1 MSLFPIQAA
10 LPQLDETLAQLMAK
24 AGEKGDLPGFSQ
36 SARSILNALSSDAEN
51 DAELVQTILTDAG
64 LTQRV
69 LRLAN
74 SAMYNVFGGKVT
86 SVTRSVQVLGVQT
99 VAHLALGLKVM
110 ESVGRGRPSSQGT
123 LAEMHKSVLAGF
135 MGRQL
140 AGSQAS
146 PRDAEAAAVCAMLM
160 GLGRMMVCFYL
171 PQAWSR
177 IQAETDDSM
186 SEDDA
191 ARAALGGTFAD
202 IGQRVTRQWGLPD
215 SLTNCLQSRIPENGQ
230 GPATHEERLSM
241 LATAATQCARILHD
255 EPEDTQA
262 GVSGVVDRFAN
273 SLGLEADAMNAA
285 IRTARTAARQHFDEE
300 PTALVQPVT
309 ESERQA
315 RLLRGFGDLQE
326 AGKSATPTQM
336 LNLSLEYLHSNF
348 GAKRSFGF
356 LRSPRD
362 KSYAARF
369 GLGEGSAALLPALQ
383 FSNLAQSDVFNV
395 VLDGGKVLFVEDA
408 KADNL
413 RARLPAWWLASL
425 GGALS
430 FCIIPL
436 DIDGSS
442 VGFLYVDWT
451 PPALAPRMDIVRTR
465 TLSQVRDIL
474 VSHFSKA
481 RI

>member
-1 MSLFPIQAA
+1 MQTATAPE
-10 LPQLDETLAQLMAK
+10 LDDTFAQLMAK
-24 AGEKGDLPGFSQ
+24 ASEKGDLPGFSQ

-51 DAELVQTILTDAG
+51 DAELVQTVLTDAG

-74 SAMYNVFGGKVT
+74 SAMYNVFGGEVT
-86 SVTRSVQVLGVQT
+86 SVTRAVQVLGVQT

-110 ESVGRGRPSSQGT
+110 ESVGRGRPSSEGT
-123 LAEMHKSVLAGF
+123 LAEMQKSVLAGF

-146 PRDAEAAAVCAMLM
+146 LKDAEAAAVCAVLM

-177 IQAETDDSM
+177 IQAETNESTP
-186 SEDDA
+186 EDDV

-202 IGQRVTRQWGLPD
+202 IGQRMTRQWGLPA

-241 LATAATQCARILHD
+241 LATAATQCARILHA
-255 EPEDTQA
+255 EPEDPEA
-262 GVSGVVDRFAN
+262 GVSGVVGVFAN
-273 SLGLEADAMNAA
+273 SLGLEADVMNAA
-285 IRTARTAARQHFDEE
+285 IRAARTAARQHFDEE
-300 PTALVQPVT
+300 PAALVQPVT

-315 RLLRGFGDLQE
+315 RLLRGFRDLQE

-348 GAKRSFGF
+348 GAKRSFCF
-356 LRSPRD
+356 LRSPKD

-369 GLGEGSAALLPALQ
+369 GLGDGSAALLSALHFDHQ
-383 FSNLAQSDVFNV
+383 QHSDVFSV
-395 VLDGGKVLFVEDA
+395 VLNSGKVLFVEDA

-413 RARLPAWWLASL
+413 QSKLPPWWLGSL
-425 GGALS
+425 GSAVS

-442 VGFLYVDWT
+442 VGFLYVDWA
-451 PPALAPRMDIVRTR
+451 PPVSAPRMDIVRTR
-465 TLSQVRDIL
+465 TMSQVRDIL

-481 RI
+481 RA